1 MKIRQLRY
9 VDEVVR
15 RGLNVTA
22 AAASLHTSQP
32 GVSKQ
37 IRLLEDELGL
47 EIFRREGKHLTEV
60 TAAGQRILEFSTRLL
75 AEAENIARVAS
86 EFRDAGRGSLSIA
99 TTHTQARY
107 ILPRVIE
114 RFRQRYP
121 EVALS
126 MHQGSPPQVAK
137 MAAEGLVDLAI
148 ATEAVEQQPQLVTLP
163 AYRWNRCVLVPPGHP
178 LDRAATPT
186 LEELARHPLITYNRG
201 FTGRAKLDQAFAAR
215 GLQPEVVLT
224 AADADVIKT
233 YVRLGLGVGIVASI
247 ACEGKGDDG
256 LRVLPVASLFEAS
269 TTHIAFRRGSFLRGY
284 VTDFIGEFAP
294 QWNAELIHTLDGIED
309 PVQRRRRA
317 TELAAEPPLL

>member
-22 AAASLHTSQP
+22 AAAALHTSQP

-37 IRLLEDELGL
+37 IRLLEDELGV

-60 TAAGQRILEFSTRLL
+60 TAAGRRILEFSDRLL

-86 EFRDAGRGSLSIA
+86 EFRDAGAGSLTIA

-107 ILPRVIE
+107 ILPPVIE
-114 RFRQRYP
+114 RFRRRYP
-121 EVALS
+121 NVALG
-126 MHQGSPPQVAK
+126 MHQGSPPQVAA
-137 MAAEGLVDLAI
+137 MAAQGQVDLAI
-148 ATEAVEQQPQLVTLP
+148 ATEAVEQLPELVTLP
-163 AYRWNRCVLVPPGHP
+163 AYRWNRCVLVPHGHP
-178 LDRAATPT
+178 LDRTAPPT

-201 FTGRAKLDQAFAAR
+201 FTGRARLDQAFTAR
-215 GLQPEVVLT
+215 GLHPEVVLT

-247 ACEGKGDDG
+247 ACDAAGEDG
-256 LRVLPVASLFEAS
+256 LRVLPVGHLFEAS
-269 TTHIAFRRGSFLRGY
+269 TTHIAFRQGSFLRGY
-284 VTDFIGEFAP
+284 VTDFIAAFAP
-294 QWNAELIHTLDGIED
+294 QWNAALIATLDGIGD
-309 PVQRRRRA
+309 AAARRRRA
-317 TELAAEPPLL
+317 AELATEPPLL